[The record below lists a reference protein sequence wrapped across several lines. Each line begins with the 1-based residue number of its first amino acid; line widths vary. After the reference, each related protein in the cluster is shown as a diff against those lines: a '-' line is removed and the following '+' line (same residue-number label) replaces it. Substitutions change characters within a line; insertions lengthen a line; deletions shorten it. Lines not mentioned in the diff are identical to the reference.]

1 MPGLGRQYEAG
12 QSPAWWQ
19 GPHGPPLERGCE
31 SQDVVMPTATNT
43 YTTPV
48 PADMRNAGI
57 RQQNHPRQGCGSTE
71 WPLELAPAQSMRRTG
86 FRWSLAAKR
95 QSHGY
100 RSPAQSPA
108 PPPHRWRLPP
118 VRDRSVGRADAA
130 RCIGEERERRRKP
143 RVPRPRALPMFAGQ
157 SRAVVHAKRRAT
169 TTSVYTCNHFPARLS
184 PRAIIW
190 TLGDRAELRRLYEVL
205 VRTGRRRTTLT
216 LVFRPRSRT
225 AVGMFGRS
233 GQSQDA

>member
-1 MPGLGRQYEAG
+1 MAPSKPRVRRPKPLPRSCVRPRSGRRESPVSIVAGQAMPGLGRPYEAG

-169 TTSVYTCNHFPARLS
+169 TTSVYTCDHFPARLS
-184 PRAIIW
+184 PRAIICAP
-190 TLGDRAELRRLYEVL
+190 R
-205 VRTGRRRTTLT
+205 
-216 LVFRPRSRT
+216 RPRRATST
-225 AVGMFGRS
+225 L
-233 GQSQDA
+233 